1 MATYEQYLKEAR
13 EMELS
18 GGPHVG
24 RVDGQINK
32 YLEKRRREG
41 ATVEREDLKF
51 AQSADGNGWIIY
63 DEVPEAPP
71 GQEARRNVEETG
83 LPEEPTFEE
92 KRARAQIAS
101 RQMAKESQ
109 WARELMAKQAYELKN
124 SVKQGDPGTL
134 EKAAE
139 QALKEESKAALA
151 KDYEQQLRSDDYVT
165 GSTSTYSEAFRVC
178 VYPTTS
184 DKKGNPSRRV
194 WIEVDNA
201 SLSFSR
207 NDARALAAA
216 LVEAT
221 DVLVDPPGLSDLRIT
236 QERREIIE

>member
-1 MATYEQYLKEAR
+1 MKELNRYMATYEQYLEEAR

-41 ATVEREDLKF
+41 ATIEREDLKF

-63 DEVPEAPP
+63 DEVPEGTLGPEGWVP
-71 GQEARRNVEETG
+71 EVITE
-83 LPEEPTFEE
+83 LPRKPTFEE
-92 KRARAQIAS
+92 K
-101 RQMAKESQ
+101 
-109 WARELMAKQAYELKN
+109 WAREQMAKQANELKN
-124 SVKQGDPGTL
+124 QVT
-134 EKAAE
+134 E
-139 QALKEESKAALA
+139 KAALA

-194 WIEVDNA
+194 WIEVDNT

-221 DVLVDPPGLSDLRIT
+221 DVLVDPPGTSGPRVT
-236 QERREIIE
+236 TERREIIE